1 MDSERPPAA
10 PEPTGDARVDEAI
23 AGLASLGEL
32 PLDDHPD
39 VLEAVHDRLREILG
53 ELGDPG
59 RPPRPGEPGRQ
70 GELGS
75 FNDRGVGR
83 EYGASQGYGE
93 GQRR

>member
-1 MDSERPPAA
+1 MDFERPPAA

-39 VLEAVHDRLREILG
+39 VLDAVHDRLREILG
-53 ELGDPG
+53 ELSDPG
-59 RPPRPGEPGRQ
+59 RPPRPGEPGRPGQQ

-75 FNDRGVGR
+75 YTDRGR
-83 EYGASQGYGE
+83 AEYGE